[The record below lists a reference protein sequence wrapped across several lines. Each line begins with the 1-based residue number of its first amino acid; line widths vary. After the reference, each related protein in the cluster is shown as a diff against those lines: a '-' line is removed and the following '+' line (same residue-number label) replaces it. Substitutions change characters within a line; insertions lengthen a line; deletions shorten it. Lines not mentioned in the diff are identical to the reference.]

1 MLLECKKK
9 KKKDQIAVW
18 GEWGQ
23 KANQGKLRG
32 RNDKTKKKQ
41 KWKNKAGREVGM
53 DRKLRRLAR
62 YQGENLKAQ
71 RCV

>member
-1 MLLECKKK
+1 MQKKK
-9 KKKDQIAVW
+9 KRIKLQYEVSEDKRQTRGNW
-18 GEWGQ
+18 GKEWQNQ
-23 KANQGKLRG
+23 K
-32 RNDKTKKKQ
+32 KKKQ